1 MEKIKFDVS
10 NLFAKKEVLISK
22 DEIVEI
28 VHFAIQ
34 NGIVKIETQSMDVE
48 EDENYMRLEDRVL
61 RLGFTNTVENI
72 LIKPFDYKDGE
83 ECSSCHGD
91 KEYEVSAGTH
101 SIFQECHCTKE
112 NI

>member
-34 NGIVKIETQSMDVE
+34 NGIVKIETQTMDVE
-48 EDENYMRLEDRVL
+48 ADDNYMRLEDRVL

-72 LIKPFDYKDGE
+72 LIKPFDYKED
-83 ECSSCHGD
+83 
-91 KEYEVSAGTH
+91 
-101 SIFQECHCTKE
+101 
-112 NI
+112 